1 MRVYLDHNGTSPLR
15 REVREHLLTLL
26 DSELGNPS
34 AVHSAGR
41 RARGVLDEARERV
54 AGALRV
60 AEERVV
66 FTSGGTEANNLALSG
81 AFSTPPGGKLVISA
95 VEHPSVLRVAE
106 VLERRGV
113 AVSRAP
119 VDSEGCVVLEE
130 LERLVTAPGC
140 RLVSVMTANNEVGS
154 VMPMGEIGEALLRMG
169 GRRPLWHTDAVQA
182 LGRVPLDLAGWG
194 IDLASFS
201 AHKLGGPLGVGILV
215 LPSDRGGLSP
225 LLFGG
230 EQESG
235 WRPGT
240 ENAPAIGAAAL
251 AVELA
256 VREREQ
262 FAARARA
269 LAGELW
275 SALSGSRTALRLC
288 GPPLDARDRLTNTLA
303 ITVAGADGHALVAR
317 LDLAGL
323 AASFGSAC
331 SSGAPG
337 PSHVLLAMGLSEEEA
352 RGTLRISMGHDTT
365 REDIH
370 MAVEILRRTLQ
381 VA

>member
-15 REVREHLLTLL
+15 REVREHLLSLL

-34 AVHSAGR
+34 AVHSSGR
-41 RARGVLDEARERV
+41 LARAVVDEARERV
-54 AGALRV
+54 AGALEV

-66 FTSGGTEANNLALSG
+66 FTSGGTEANNVALFG
-81 AFSTPPGGKLVISA
+81 AFSDHPGGNVVISA
-95 VEHPSVLRVAE
+95 VEHPSVHRVAE

-119 VDSEGCVVLEE
+119 VDAEGRVVLEE
-130 LERLVTAPGC
+130 LERQAASPGC

-154 VMPMGEIGEALLRMG
+154 VMPMGEIGEALARHG

-182 LGRVPLDLAGWG
+182 LGRVPLDLVGWG
-194 IDLASFS
+194 VDLASFS

-235 WRPGT
+235 WRAGT

-256 VREREQ
+256 VRERES
-262 FAARARA
+262 FASRARA
-269 LAGELW
+269 LAVELW
-275 SALSGSRTALRLC
+275 SGLSDSHSALRVC

-303 ITVAGADGHALVAR
+303 IAVVGADGHALVAS

-323 AASFGSAC
+323 AASTGSAC
-331 SSGAPG
+331 SSGAPE

-352 RGTLRISMGHDTT
+352 RGTLRFSLGHDTT

-370 MAVEILRRTLQ
+370 MAVEILRRTLRA
-381 VA
+381 V